1 MHANEPLAQA
11 IAKNLDEAFH
21 RLDADLER
29 VEIWTAALTAFL
41 EPIPGYDLDPRFL
54 LPGTKSG
61 RESTSREAPKRPSA
75 GSAFGVS
82 GR

>member
-1 MHANEPLAQA
+1 MHANEPLARA
-11 IAKNLDEAFH
+11 IAKNLDETFH

-41 EPIPGYDLDPRFL
+41 EPIPDYDLDPRFL
-54 LPGTKSG
+54 LPGTESG
-61 RESTSREAPKRPSA
+61 RGSTARRAPERPFA
-75 GSAFGVS
+75 GSSSGVS